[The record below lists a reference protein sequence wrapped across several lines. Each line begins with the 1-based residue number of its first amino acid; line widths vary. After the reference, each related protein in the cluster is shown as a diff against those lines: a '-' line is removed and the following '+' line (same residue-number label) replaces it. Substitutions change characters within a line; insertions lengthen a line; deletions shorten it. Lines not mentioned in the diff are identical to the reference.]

1 MKDDRGHYYY
11 PFPRNHGVRMYVR
24 RTGAG
29 IEFRMWNQEDPDL
42 WAAHGW
48 VPFEAIQEAAKM
60 YEGGAFNPAKTYD
73 IELAAAALS
82 EADRGNRL
90 TEKNG

>member
-11 PFPRNHGVRMYVR
+11 PFPRNRGVRMYVR

-42 WAAHGW
+42 WKSHGW
-48 VPFEAIQEAAKM
+48 VPFDAIREAAEM
-60 YEGGAFNPAKTYD
+60 YAGRGGFDPSKAYD
-73 IELAAAALS
+73 VELAAAVLA
-82 EADRGNRL
+82 EAER
-90 TEKNG
+90 